1 MRTGVNIRKRKDGRY
16 EARYPK
22 GRDAAGKLLYGYCY
36 GHSFE
41 EAREKRDR
49 IMAQRPREMNL
60 LILGAGGHGEII
72 RELAQSLGVFRKI
85 GFLDDDLKNP
95 LAMGRCDDCL
105 RYLEVAGYAGQK
117 RFCAADLGPSDCH
130 GFSVCGGWIRNCDRG
145 QSHGLARSANREW
158 LYYRQRR
165 DD

>member
-85 GFLDDDLKNP
+85 GFKDDDLKRPVGNG
-95 LAMGRCDDCL
+95 A
-105 RYLEVAGYAGQK
+105 V
-117 RFCAADLGPSDCH
+117 
-130 GFSVCGGWIRNCDRG
+130 
-145 QSHGLARSANREW
+145 
-158 LYYRQRR
+158 
-165 DD
+165 

>member
-95 LAMGRCDDCL
+95 LAMGRFPLWAIRSYGCSGWLCWPEAVLCCRSWSIPLPRFL
-105 RYLEVAGYAGQK
+105 RL
-117 RFCAADLGPSDCH
+117 
-130 GFSVCGGWIRNCDRG
+130 
-145 QSHGLARSANREW
+145 
-158 LYYRQRR
+158 RR
-165 DD
+165 LDTEL

>member
-1 MRTGVNIRKRKDGRY
+1 
-16 EARYPK
+16 
-22 GRDAAGKLLYGYCY
+22 
-36 GHSFE
+36 
-41 EAREKRDR
+41 
-49 IMAQRPREMNL
+49 MAQRPREMNL

-105 RYLEVAGYAGQK
+105 RYLEEYPIAIPSVGDQNYRCSGWLCWPETVLCRAI
-117 RFCAADLGPSDCH
+117 FGPSDCH
-130 GFSVCGGWIRNCDRG
+130 GFSVCGGWIRNYDRG
-145 QSHGLARSANREW
+145 QSHGLARRANREW

>member
-85 GFLDDDLKNP
+85 GFLDDDLKTRWQWGGVMTACGILRSTRLRFP
-95 LAMGRCDDCL
+95 LWA
-105 RYLEVAGYAGQK
+105 
-117 RFCAADLGPSDCH
+117 
-130 GFSVCGGWIRNCDRG
+130 IRNYGCNG
-145 QSHGLARSANREW
+145 WLCWPETVLCCRSWSIR
-158 LYYRQRR
+158 LPRFLRLRR
-165 DD
+165 LDTEP